1 MAKSAKTTKRAKTAK
16 TAKRS
21 AAGAPRGLPPPPP
34 PPPRPDKRLK
44 KIFVHSEGT
53 FVLNNAS
60 EVKKLVIKTPA
71 FDVGGWIDLS
81 KMAPGGDYVEIA
93 IRASFANRTN
103 VLYKNWG
110 FSSPQLVSV
119 GDLANYLSGTHIEF
133 WIKQPQSSNNFA
145 TKVEYAYQFVVESQ

>member
-1 MAKSAKTTKRAKTAK
+1 MAKKTAKLAKTAK
-16 TAKRS
+16 KRS
-21 AAGAPRGLPPPPP
+21 AAAPRGIVKPTPTPA
-34 PPPRPDKRLK
+34 PDKRLK
-44 KIFVHSEGT
+44 KIYVHSEGI

-60 EVKKLVIKTPA
+60 EVKKLVIATPA
-71 FDVGGWIDLS
+71 FDLGGWIDLS
-81 KMAPGGDYVEIA
+81 KMAPGGDNVEIA

-119 GDLANYLSGTHIEF
+119 GDLANYLAGSHIEF
-133 WIKQPQSSNNFA
+133 WVKQTTSHDNFA